1 MVKLIECPRD
11 AWQGLPGS
19 MPAEVKADYL
29 RMLVAAGFTH
39 IDAVSFVSKEAVP
52 QMADS
57 ELVLEYLDPP
67 DDVEI
72 IGICVNAKGAERAI
86 ATSAVATLGFPY
98 SISPQFL
105 DRNQSQTPEEALD
118 Q

>member
-1 MVKLIECPRD
+1 M
-11 AWQGLPGS
+11 
-19 MPAEVKADYL
+19 
-29 RMLVAAGFTH
+29 
-39 IDAVSFVSKEAVP
+39 
-52 QMADS
+52 
-57 ELVLEYLDPP
+57 LEYLDPP

-105 DRNQSQTPEEALD
+105 ERNQRQTPEEARSINWSRLGNWLTRVGRTWLHISRWRLEILMAMSGISTKW
-118 Q
+118 